1 MTETY
6 TENEIEILKNYYSDK
21 VIDRL
26 FDEEYAIRITGFET
40 KKANNGK
47 LFLNCIGY
55 FVNMSDI
62 PEISIKLV
70 AETLGLKLPNDVLYG
85 QDL

>member
-6 TENEIEILKNYYSDK
+6 TENEIKILKNYYSDK
-21 VIDRL
+21 VINVL
-26 FDEEYAIRITGFET
+26 FDKDYGMRITEFET
-40 KKANNGK
+40 NKAKDGK
-47 LFLNCIGY
+47 MTLNCNGY
-55 FVNMSDI
+55 FINNSDLFTG
-62 PEISIKLV
+62 SIKLV